1 MSSNLVARSSNSIYR
16 KRSKEEGVSFPPL
29 LVEAQTPDS
38 SMPSGKRPMGRKQA
52 KEKLKKGG
60 EPTNYNLIEKFLKS
74 ISSSSPV
81 PPIPIKLPYWGHLCF
96 FLTPAVPQYLSL
108 FLVAT
113 NILLISLQRKGEI
126 QLP

>member
-29 LVEAQTPDS
+29 LVEAQTPNS

-60 EPTNYNLIEKFLKS
+60 EAEERRRTN
-74 ISSSSPV
+74 
-81 PPIPIKLPYWGHLCF
+81 KL
-96 FLTPAVPQYLSL
+96 
-108 FLVAT
+108 
-113 NILLISLQRKGEI
+113 
-126 QLP
+126 